1 MIEFWIAAA
10 LLLLLGYTFFL
21 PALTGKTGGGGADRA
36 KLNLLLH
43 RHRQQELARETA
55 DAEDWRKLDA
65 ESERSLLDDLEMAG
79 HPHAPAEAQGGRLA
93 LAVTLI
99 ALPLVG
105 LLAYFSLGR
114 PDLLG
119 LAPAQMQAQAQP
131 NTPPGLEDS
140 IQRLAE
146 RLKQNPDDL
155 EGWAMLGR
163 SLLIVNQPDKAVTA
177 FEYAMKLA
185 PDNLDLKAYY
195 AEALAGASQ
204 GVLEGKPTELVE
216 AVLKQDPQHKGALWM
231 AGIAAAQRK
240 DIPKAVDYWT
250 RLKAQFPPQSEEARQ
265 IDRYLAEVQGL
276 PTPAATAPPT
286 QTPAP
291 GKRIHVQVKLAE
303 GFKERAAPDDAL
315 FVFARAAQGPPMP
328 LAVVKK
334 RAGDLPLEVVL
345 DDSMAM
351 MQGMNLSSFEQVVIG
366 ARISKSGKPT
376 PSPGDLQGQTAPLAP
391 ENDGHYAVT
400 VDQVAP

>member
-10 LLLLLGYTFFL
+10 LLLLLGYTCFL
-21 PALTGKTGGGGADRA
+21 PALTGKTGGGADRA

-43 RHRQQELARETA
+43 RHRQEELARETA
-55 DAEDWRKLDA
+55 DAGDLGKLDA
-65 ESERSLLDDLEMAG
+65 ESERGLLDDLEMAG
-79 HPHAPAEAQGGRLA
+79 SPQAPEADPGGRIA
-93 LAVTLI
+93 LAVTLV

-119 LAPAQMQAQAQP
+119 LAPAQIQAQAQP
-131 NTPPGLEDS
+131 NTPSGLEES

-146 RLKQNPDDL
+146 RLKQNPNDL
-155 EGWAMLGR
+155 EGWTMLGR

-195 AEALAGASQ
+195 AEALAGANQ

-240 DIPKAVDYWT
+240 DTAQAVDYWT

-276 PTPAATAPPT
+276 PVPAATTPPA
-286 QTPAP
+286 QAPAP

-303 GFKERAAPDDAL
+303 GFKDRAAPDDAL
-315 FVFARAAQGPPMP
+315 FIFARAAQGPPMP

-391 ENDGHYAVT
+391 EDDGHYAVT